1 MPDFV
6 KINDSPASKEKKRCF
21 FGHHEPNVIR
31 KVTREK
37 KTMSILD
44 LVFFKNRIR
53 KSSKC
58 VYLFTSHTSKQLTS
72 HWNLSLCVYESEC
85 ECECVGLSVY
95 GHWTTR
101 VELCVS
107 PSSFSKFFLTSYLPS
122 SASLFMLM
130 LFVVVAIVMLFFRIQ
145 RNAKLNIVR
154 FIISKPFFIIFL
166 FEESFNLNL
175 FNVFTENVCV
185 CVCVTKKQ
193 FSTRHYLV

>member
-1 MPDFV
+1 MATSNANENKLQMPDFV

-85 ECECVGLSVY
+85 ECECECVGLSVY

-101 VELCVS
+101 V
-107 PSSFSKFFLTSYLPS
+107 FL
-122 SASLFMLM
+122 
-130 LFVVVAIVMLFFRIQ
+130 
-145 RNAKLNIVR
+145 N
-154 FIISKPFFIIFL
+154 FL
-166 FEESFNLNL
+166 FAVIGVAVHADAVCCCRHCYAVLPNS
-175 FNVFTENVCV
+175 TERQIKYRSV
-185 CVCVTKKQ
+185 
-193 FSTRHYLV
+193 Y